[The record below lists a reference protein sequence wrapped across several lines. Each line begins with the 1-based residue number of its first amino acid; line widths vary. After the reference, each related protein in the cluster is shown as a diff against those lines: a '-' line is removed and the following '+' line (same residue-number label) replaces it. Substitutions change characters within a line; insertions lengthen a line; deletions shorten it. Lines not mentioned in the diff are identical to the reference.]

1 MDSPAHFPMAAAFHP
16 NVVDRIN
23 LVNLLFL
30 TEYGPIR
37 QAQLAAYP
45 LLADWTPN
53 FVLKLH
59 MLRFLWHLQN
69 KCSELSLLRQ
79 KRLFLVLCPN
89 CRDNTS
95 KQILPSCYG
104 LSYIICFQILW
115 LQVNCLGL
123 CWALHLCCSS
133 ETLVCSTHSKR
144 RCIINL
150 HYIFRSD
157 SISQ

>member
-69 KCSELSLLRQ
+69 KCSELSLSRQ
-79 KRLFLVLCPN
+79 KRLFLVLRPN
-89 CRDNTS
+89 LCRRPCRDNTS
-95 KQILPSCYG
+95 KQILPFCYG

-115 LQVNCLGL
+115 LR
-123 CWALHLCCSS
+123 
-133 ETLVCSTHSKR
+133 STVSVSAER
-144 RCIINL
+144 
-150 HYIFRSD
+150 YISVVHPRHWFVPHTQKQDVS
-157 SISQ
+157 